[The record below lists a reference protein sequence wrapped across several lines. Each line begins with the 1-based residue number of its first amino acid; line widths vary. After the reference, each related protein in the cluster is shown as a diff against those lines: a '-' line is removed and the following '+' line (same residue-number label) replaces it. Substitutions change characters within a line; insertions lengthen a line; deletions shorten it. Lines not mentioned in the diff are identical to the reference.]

1 MFQTATPLSPDL
13 THAERLTAI
22 REAYNTDRSQ
32 MTLMLAYKLRVP
44 EVDVIRALDGDTA
57 HELDFSRWEA
67 IIRAFEDLGNVHVIV
82 SNGATTIEV
91 YGQFGKFTNAD
102 GFLNVRTKS
111 LDMHIRSWELASVF
125 AFRKPSH
132 LDGHESLSF
141 QFFDKRGSAAF
152 KVFLN
157 LGSNEPS
164 PELLEKYTTLIA
176 KFSNQDDRFA

>member
-1 MFQTATPLSPDL
+1 MLQTDTALNPDL
-13 THAERLTAI
+13 TQDERLQAI
-22 REAYNTDRSQ
+22 RDAFNSNRSQ
-32 MTLMLAYKLRVP
+32 MILMLAHKLRVS
-44 EVDVIRALDGDTA
+44 EVEILRALEGDTA
-57 HELDFSRWEA
+57 RELDFSRWEEL
-67 IIRAFEDLGNVHVIV
+67 IRAFEALGNVHVIV

-91 YGQFGKFTNAD
+91 FGQFGKFTNAD

-111 LDMHIRSWELASVF
+111 LDMHIRSWELDSVF

-157 LGSNEPS
+157 FGGNHPS
-164 PELLEKYTTLIA
+164 PELREKYNTLIEQ
-176 KFSNQDDRFA
+176 FDRKND

>member
-1 MFQTATPLSPDL
+1 MFQTATPVSPDL
-13 THAERLTAI
+13 TQEERLVAI
-22 REAYNTDRSQ
+22 REAYNADRAQ
-32 MTLMLAYKLRVP
+32 MTLMLAYKLRVS
-44 EVDVIRALDGDTA
+44 EVDILRALEGDTA
-57 HELDFSRWEA
+57 YELDFSRWEE

-111 LDMHIRSWELASVF
+111 LDMHIRSWELAAVF

-141 QFFDKRGSAAF
+141 QFFDKRGSSAF

-157 LGSNEPS
+157 FGGNDPS
-164 PELLEKYTTLIA
+164 PELLEKYNTLIT
-176 KFSNQDDRFA
+176 KFSTPKP